1 LFFNVTSCFSEKQDE
16 TSLDLETPHTI
27 TTWIADAVCS
37 DLKSGLSVSN
47 SDIGGVWLGGDLAR
61 LVLNHEELRMTQGS
75 CDIGIV

>member
-1 LFFNVTSCFSEKQDE
+1 MFFNVTSYFSEQQGE

-47 SDIGGVWLGGDLAR
+47 KAEL
-61 LVLNHEELRMTQGS
+61 LVTQ
-75 CDIGIV
+75 VR